1 MKVLSVQQPWA
12 SLIVAGIKDVENRTW
27 KPKEMPGRILIHA
40 SKKCSMRTVGNEPL
54 EWVQEILNEQLF
66 GNLPNFPDMPDGAI
80 IGYVTVE
87 AVDQDNARSIWASG
101 DSNEE
106 GLYYWHLKDAYVFD
120 EPIMGIKGKLHLWEY
135 DIDENNL
142 PPAHQVNLADVA
154 VNEDNVNIP
163 VTENVLKGL
172 NPNSSFTLEVCTLA
186 ELLCLPDVYD
196 MKPFKTITFSCKGQ
210 QRSFNLKPETEM
222 QYVTDGGE
230 EQNPLKYLSILDPD
244 GGTRWIAY
252 FVLGD
257 ELK

>member
-1 MKVLSVQQPWA
+1 
-12 SLIVAGIKDVENRTW
+12 
-27 KPKEMPGRILIHA
+27 
-40 SKKCSMRTVGNEPL
+40 
-54 EWVQEILNEQLF
+54 
-66 GNLPNFPDMPDGAI
+66 
-80 IGYVTVE
+80 
-87 AVDQDNARSIWASG
+87 
-101 DSNEE
+101 
-106 GLYYWHLKDAYVFD
+106 
-120 EPIMGIKGKLHLWEY
+120 MGIKGKLHLWEY

-142 PPAHQVNLADVA
+142 PPAHQVDLADVA
-154 VNEDNVNIP
+154 VNGDNVNIP
-163 VTENVLKGL
+163 VTENVLNGL